1 MLPHRAPGRIR
12 GTDEDS
18 PSSFLCRLL
27 SSWPSG
33 YYFLNRHDDYDQART
48 AEVVGPDGIMRAFT
62 NAGIAFRFL
71 RVVSLDYTK
80 AMGACLSIAPSRLHS
95 S

>member
-1 MLPHRAPGRIR
+1 MPALVFNRVALAVLKINGRRII
-12 GTDEDS
+12 
-18 PSSFLCRLL
+18 F
-27 SSWPSG
+27 
-33 YYFLNRHDDYDQART
+33 FNRHDDYDQART
-48 AEVVGPDGIMRAFT
+48 AEAVGPDGIMRAFT